1 MSVSPNG
8 AMPVRLRLLR
18 YLNYFLA
25 ACVVLSDGLYLCYL
39 ESGHH
44 MARYWS
50 GLNSILLGLF
60 MLSLAMLMKAKE
72 WRWIAATILVIGF
85 VNLAVGVL
93 FFL

>member
-1 MSVSPNG
+1 MSPNG
-8 AMPVRLRLLR
+8 AMPVQPRLLR

-25 ACVVLSDGLYLCYL
+25 ACVVLSDGLYLFYL

-50 GLNSILLGLF
+50 GVNSILLGLF
-60 MLSLAMLMKAKE
+60 LLSLAMLMKAKE